1 MNIPAF
7 TRRFLPVLLGLVL
20 CTGFTSVS
28 FAGYAAAREISLPG
42 DGGWDYLAADA
53 AARRLYITHGDRVQ
67 VLDLDTFALV
77 GEIAPLSGI
86 HGVAIAA
93 ELGRGFISNG
103 KSATITVFDLKTLHV
118 LATWPAGGK
127 KPDAILYDAATKRVC
142 SFNGG
147 SDNVTVFDAA
157 TGQLLGTI
165 ALGGGPEFPA
175 ADDTG
180 QVFVNIED
188 QNEIVRFDLHTLAVT
203 AHWPLAPAEG
213 PSAMA
218 FDATH
223 HRLFSGCRSQQLVV
237 LNSDTGAVVARLPIG
252 KGVDAA
258 SYLPAKGLVLVSNGD
273 GTLNIVHQTDAD
285 HYTAVETVNTA
296 PGARTHAVD
305 DATGRVFLGSA
316 HYLPAPAP
324 APGQPRPRPAI
335 ESGSFRVLVFQ
346 P

>member
-1 MNIPAF
+1 MKIPAF
-7 TRRFLPVLLGLVL
+7 PRWFLPLVFGAVLA
-20 CTGFTSVS
+20 TGFSPAAL
-28 FAGYAAAREISLPG
+28 AGYAIARQIPLPG
-42 DGGWDYLAADA
+42 NAGWDYFTTDST
-53 AARRLYITHGDRVQ
+53 ARRLYATHGDRVQ
-67 VLDLDTFALV
+67 VLDLDTLALV

-93 ELGRGFISNG
+93 DLGRGFVSNG
-103 KSATITVFDLKTLHV
+103 KTSTITVFDLKTLHV
-118 LATWPAGGK
+118 LATWPAGGQ

-157 TGQLLGTI
+157 TGQLAGTI
-165 ALGGGPEFPA
+165 VLGGGPEFPA
-175 ADDTG
+175 ADGTG
-180 QVFVNIED
+180 RVFVNIED
-188 QNEIVRFDLHTLAVT
+188 NNEIVRFDLHTLAVT

-218 FDATH
+218 FDAAH
-223 HRLFSGCRSQQLVV
+223 HRVFSGCRSQQLVV
-237 LNSDTGAVVARLPIG
+237 LNSDTGAIIARLPIG

-258 SYLPAKGLVLVSNGD
+258 SYLPAKGLVFISNGD
-273 GTLNIVHQTDAD
+273 GTLNVFHQTDAD
-285 HYTAVETVNTA
+285 HYTLAETVHTA

-316 HYLPAPAP
+316 RYLPAPAT
-324 APGQPRPRPAI
+324 APGQPPVRPSLEP
-335 ESGSFRVLVFQ
+335 GSFRVLVLK